1 MAIVSGIGA
10 VIEPPPG
17 VLAHAFWFG
26 EEQARYVITTKRAD
40 VLIERAER
48 AGVPLVRLGATG
60 GRILSLA
67 GERPL
72 RVDDLKHRHE
82 SWLPTY
88 MAASA

>member
-1 MAIVSGIGA
+1 
-10 VIEPPPG
+10 
-17 VLAHAFWFG
+17 
-26 EEQARYVITTKRAD
+26 VITTKRAD